1 MKWRSGTL
9 DDLYFEW
16 LYEQVAD
23 LDTTDPRHTHW
34 QLMRRLYCTEFK
46 PYVAND
52 DNRAQDG
59 LELRDL
65 FSFEEG
71 EFFDP
76 HWDTLPCSIF
86 EMLIALAR
94 RMEFEGG
101 RSVEHWFWVFM
112 NNMTN
117 TNSGWSD
124 QVWNMN
130 PRYANLRIDTMTNT
144 LNERLYSE
152 NGEGG
157 GLFPLKDPPEDQRGV
172 ELWYQ
177 MAAYLR
183 EEV

>member
-16 LYEQVAD
+16 LYEQIAD
-23 LDTTDPRHTHW
+23 IDTTDPRKTHW
-34 QLMRRLYCTEFK
+34 RLMRTLYCEEFV
-46 PYVAND
+46 PRIAND

-65 FSFEEG
+65 FSFEE
-71 EFFDP
+71 EVFFDSY
-76 HWDTLPCSIF
+76 WDTLPCSIF

-101 RSVEHWFWVFM
+101 RSVEHWFWVFIHNM
-112 NNMTN
+112 GMGDWDDTTPTHFLNRCTYLAAKKLNNREYTYYGRN
-117 TNSGWSD
+117 
-124 QVWNMN
+124 
-130 PRYANLRIDTMTNT
+130 
-144 LNERLYSE
+144 
-152 NGEGG
+152 G
-157 GLFPLKDPPEDQRGV
+157 GLFPLNHPQEDQREV